1 MLSRRAAQESGSLS
15 GSTRFVR
22 RKIQGGLGFWGTFVG
37 QELGM
42 DVVRFVRALAWMMAI
57 ATVATLGTP
66 SAVKAQTDGHA
77 AAQTATLPD
86 APTPQTAAPQT
97 DEGAKAQLKR
107 SIEVLGKGSIFF
119 PELAHERRPLT
130 SKQKFQLAVDETIA
144 PSRFLGSAFTAGI
157 GQARDSLHDYGQ
169 GWEGYGKRYGSS
181 VASNASSHLLGTGL
195 LPSLTHE
202 DPRYF
207 VKIFGSPKTR
217 ILYAMSRVLITRTD
231 EGYSTFNWS
240 NVLGGLMAESL
251 AVSYLPDSERTA
263 GKTFTRFGV
272 RMGFGALDNVV
283 KEYWPTIFKSLRI
296 NKIIPPERSDPG
308 TVTPQV
314 GPPAPPPQKEP
325 QR

>member
-1 MLSRRAAQESGSLS
+1 
-15 GSTRFVR
+15 
-22 RKIQGGLGFWGTFVG
+22 
-37 QELGM
+37 
-42 DVVRFVRALAWMMAI
+42 
-57 ATVATLGTP
+57 
-66 SAVKAQTDGHA
+66 
-77 AAQTATLPD
+77 
-86 APTPQTAAPQT
+86 
-97 DEGAKAQLKR
+97 
-107 SIEVLGKGSIFF
+107 
-119 PELAHERRPLT
+119 
-130 SKQKFQLAVDETIA
+130 VDETIA

-181 VASNASSHLLGTGL
+181 VASNASSHLIGTGL

-207 VKIFGSPKTR
+207 VKIFGSPRSR
-217 ILYAMSRVLITRTD
+217 ILYAMSRIVITRTD

-283 KEYWPTIFKSLRI
+283 KDYWPTIFKSLRI
-296 NKIIPPERSDPG
+296 NKLIPPERSDPG

>member
-1 MLSRRAAQESGSLS
+1 M
-15 GSTRFVR
+15 
-22 RKIQGGLGFWGTFVG
+22 G
-37 QELGM
+37 QEFGT
-42 DVVRFVRALAWMMAI
+42 DIVRTVRLLVFAVAALAASLGS
-57 ATVATLGTP
+57 ATA
-66 SAVKAQTDGHA
+66 AKAQTEDHA
-77 AAQTATLPD
+77 AQSSTLPD
-86 APTPQTAAPQT
+86 APTPQAPAQPT
-97 DEGAKAQLKR
+97 DQGAKSQLKH
-107 SIEVLGKGSIFF
+107 SIDVLGKRSIFF

-181 VASNASSHLLGTGL
+181 VASNASSHLFGTGL

-207 VKIFGSPKTR
+207 VKIFGSPKSR

-240 NVLGGLMAESL
+240 NVMGGLMAESL

-272 RMGFGALDNVV
+272 RMGFSALDNVV

-296 NKIIPPERSDPG
+296 NKLIPPERSDPG

-314 GPPAPPPQKEP
+314 GPPAPPPQREP
-325 QR
+325 QH

>member
-1 MLSRRAAQESGSLS
+1 M
-15 GSTRFVR
+15 VR
-22 RKIQGGLGFWGTFVG
+22 PCWVRLQQNSNVWGFWGTFVG
-37 QELGM
+37 QEFGT
-42 DVVRFVRALAWMMAI
+42 DVVRLVRSVVFAGAALIAVFGT
-57 ATVATLGTP
+57 ATV
-66 SAVKAQTDGHA
+66 VKAQTDDHA

-86 APTPQTAAPQT
+86 APTPQTPTQQPA
-97 DEGAKAQLKR
+97 EGPKAQLKH
-107 SIEVLGKGSIFF
+107 SIEVLGKRSIFF

-181 VASNASSHLLGTGL
+181 VASNASSHLFGTGL
-195 LPSLTHE
+195 LPTLTHE

-207 VKIFGSPKTR
+207 VKIFGGPKSR

-240 NVLGGLMAESL
+240 NVMGGLMAESL
-251 AVSYLPDSERTA
+251 AVSYLPDSERAA
-263 GKTFTRFGV
+263 GKTFTRFGI
-272 RMGFGALDNVV
+272 RMGFSALDNVV

-314 GPPAPPPQKEP
+314 GPPAPPPKREP
-325 QR
+325 QH

>member
-1 MLSRRAAQESGSLS
+1 MFG
-15 GSTRFVR
+15 V
-22 RKIQGGLGFWGTFVG
+22 I
-37 QELGM
+37 
-42 DVVRFVRALAWMMAI
+42 
-57 ATVATLGTP
+57 TLGAALG
-66 SAVKAQTDGHA
+66 SATTTCAQTND
-77 AAQTATLPD
+77 QTTKSAPLPD
-86 APTPQTAAPQT
+86 APTAQAPAEQP
-97 DEGAKAQLKR
+97 KSQLKQT
-107 SIEVLGKGSIFF
+107 IEVLGKRSIFF
-119 PELAHERRPLT
+119 PELAHERRPLS
-130 SKQKFQLAVDETIA
+130 SKEKFELAVDETIA

-207 VKIFGSPKTR
+207 VKIFGSPKSR

-231 EGYSTFNWS
+231 DGRSTFNWS
-240 NVLGGLMAESL
+240 NVMGGLMAESL

-272 RMGFGALDNVV
+272 RMGFSALDNVV

-296 NKIIPPERSDPG
+296 SKIIPAERSDPG

-325 QR
+325 QH